1 MQASSRKRMNKEA
14 LSEAINA
21 LQELVA
27 RLRGPNGCPW
37 DRKQTEE
44 TIKMYLLEEAYEVLD
59 AIEEG
64 SSEEFCQELGDLLF
78 QILFLARMAEEK
90 GAFDLVNVI
99 ERITQKMIHR
109 HPHIFGPAQV
119 TGAEEVSRNWE
130 RIKRE
135 EKGGKEGLASRLEG
149 VPNNLPALLRAHR
162 LLERASKGGV
172 EEQTLQEAWSRVTG
186 DIQKIREYSSKK
198 GDAPP
203 ARILGE
209 LLFSLVM
216 VARAWGLNAE
226 HLLRESNKAFIEG
239 LKGH

>member
-1 MQASSRKRMNKEA
+1 M
-14 LSEAINA
+14 SEAINA
-21 LQELVA
+21 LQELLA

-64 SSEEFCQELGDLLF
+64 TSEDVCQELGDLLF

-90 GAFDLVNVI
+90 GAFDLVDVV

-109 HPHIFGPAQV
+109 HPHVFGPIRV
-119 TGAEEVSRNWE
+119 KGAEEVSWNWE

-149 VPNNLPALLRAHR
+149 VPNNLPALLRTHR

-172 EEQTLQEAWSRVTG
+172 EEQALQEVWSRVTG
-186 DIQKIREYSSKK
+186 DIQKMREYSGKK
-198 GDAPP
+198 GDAQP
-203 ARILGE
+203 ARVLGE
-209 LLFSLVM
+209 ILFSLVM

-226 HLLRESNKAFIEG
+226 HLLRESNNAFIAD
-239 LKGH
+239 LKAREKEE